1 MDSYKR
7 VKAVAVLYAA
17 FILIFS
23 ILQAVVPGFDFINVW
38 FHSVLLQ
45 ILFFGIFW
53 FLAPFLIKTLEGSP
67 KR

>member
-1 MDSYKR
+1 MASYKR
-7 VKAVAVLYAA
+7 IKAVAVLYAA

-23 ILQAVVPGFDFINVW
+23 ILQAVIPGFDFINVW

-45 ILFFGIFW
+45 LLFFGVFW
-53 FLAPFLIKTLEGSP
+53 LLAPILIKMLERSP